1 MRYSISL
8 DAVFCAQCCLFNP
21 PVSCEKAFSSSEV
34 TDWKKLIS
42 LAKRHENLSH
52 HRGCVVMADNF
63 IRAKQGKHESVAS
76 MISSSHKKIVAE
88 NRHALTRII
97 DVIILCGRQNIPI
110 RGHVEER
117 SNFLAILHEVAKG
130 DQALSDWLALR
141 SGTRSI
147 YLSPDI
153 HNELIYICGQ
163 QILTEIVDDCRRST
177 YFAIIADECTDVATK
192 EQLSVCV
199 RFLHKTNENIE
210 IREELI
216 GFRHAKSIR
225 CERIADIIVQ
235 FLNEV
240 HLDIRNVRAQCYD
253 GAANMAGKY
262 NGVQAKNTELS
273 PQASYIHCKA
283 HQLNLALVHSSKELC
298 VRNMMSTVQEIAF
311 SFDYSAKRLTAFS
324 AELADNQ
331 NVQEEIERRWKWRT
345 LCETRWSSRADSLF
359 TFRTAFSVVV
369 SALETLKNDKDEK
382 AGLYLTAILKFDFI
396 VVLVVAEHILSS
408 TVALTNY
415 LQKPE
420 IDLVEAVT
428 EAKIVVSRLSDERND
443 DQVWDA
449 LYTRAC
455 DIASEFDIEPCTPR
469 VVGRQRN
476 RANHP
481 AQNPKDY
488 WRVSLYLVFLDHLV
502 SEISNRVISNEERF
516 LASYLSPVKHQS
528 LTPDIVDRVFAAYAT
543 DLGRID
549 EFIDEIDRW
558 KIRWQQNIDKPERL
572 IAVLNATNVDL
583 YPSIHRILTILLTMP
598 VTSAT
603 SERSFSAMR
612 RIKTYLRSTMGDE
625 RLSSLS
631 LMHVHRQTPVE
642 IDKVLSEFINRKN
655 RRLDFS

>member
-1 MRYSISL
+1 
-8 DAVFCAQCCLFNP
+8 
-21 PVSCEKAFSSSEV
+21 
-34 TDWKKLIS
+34 
-42 LAKRHENLSH
+42 
-52 HRGCVVMADNF
+52 MADNF

-141 SGTRSI
+141 SGTRST

-225 CERIADIIVQ
+225 GERIADIIVQ

-331 NVQEEIERRWKWRT
+331 NVQEEIERRWKLRT
-345 LCETRWSSRADSLF
+345 LCETRCQAVLIHSLP
-359 TFRTAFSVVV
+359 
-369 SALETLKNDKDEK
+369 SARL
-382 AGLYLTAILKFDFI
+382 F
-396 VVLVVAEHILSS
+396 LSS
-408 TVALTNY
+408 Y
-415 LQKPE
+415 Q
-420 IDLVEAVT
+420 
-428 EAKIVVSRLSDERND
+428 
-443 DQVWDA
+443 
-449 LYTRAC
+449 
-455 DIASEFDIEPCTPR
+455 
-469 VVGRQRN
+469 
-476 RANHP
+476 H
-481 AQNPKDY
+481 
-488 WRVSLYLVFLDHLV
+488 
-502 SEISNRVISNEERF
+502 
-516 LASYLSPVKHQS
+516 
-528 LTPDIVDRVFAAYAT
+528 
-543 DLGRID
+543 
-549 EFIDEIDRW
+549 
-558 KIRWQQNIDKPERL
+558 
-572 IAVLNATNVDL
+572 
-583 YPSIHRILTILLTMP
+583 
-598 VTSAT
+598 
-603 SERSFSAMR
+603 
-612 RIKTYLRSTMGDE
+612 
-625 RLSSLS
+625 
-631 LMHVHRQTPVE
+631 
-642 IDKVLSEFINRKN
+642 
-655 RRLDFS
+655 

>member
-1 MRYSISL
+1 
-8 DAVFCAQCCLFNP
+8 
-21 PVSCEKAFSSSEV
+21 
-34 TDWKKLIS
+34 
-42 LAKRHENLSH
+42 
-52 HRGCVVMADNF
+52 MADNF

-141 SGTRSI
+141 SGTRST

-225 CERIADIIVQ
+225 GERIADIIVQ

-262 NGVQAKNTELS
+262 NGVQAKITELS
-273 PQASYIHCKA
+273 PQTSYIHCKA

-331 NVQEEIERRWKWRT
+331 NVQEEMERRWKLRT

-488 WRVSLYLVFLDHLV
+488 WGVSLYLVFLDHLV

-598 VTSAT
+598 VSSAT

-612 RIKTYLRSTMGDE
+612 RIKSYLRSTMGDE
-625 RLSSLS
+625 RLSNLS

>member
-1 MRYSISL
+1 MRYLISL

-21 PVSCEKAFSSSEV
+21 PVSCEKAFSSSEL
-34 TDWKKLIS
+34 TDWKNLIS
-42 LAKRHENLSH
+42 LVKRHENLSH

-76 MISSSHKKIVAE
+76 MISSSHKQIVAE

-141 SGTRSI
+141 SGTRST

-153 HNELIYICGQ
+153 HNELINICGQ
-163 QILTEIVDDCRRST
+163 QILTEIVDDCRKST

-210 IREELI
+210 IRDELI

-225 CERIADIIVQ
+225 GERIADIIVQ

-262 NGVQAKNTELS
+262 NGVQAKITELS

-331 NVQEEIERRWKWRT
+331 NVQEEMERRSKLRT

-359 TFRTAFSVVV
+359 TFRTAFSVIV

-396 VVLVVAEHILSS
+396 VALVVAEHILSS

-449 LYTRAC
+449 LHSRAC

-481 AQNPKDY
+481 ARNPKDY
-488 WRVSLYLVFLDHLV
+488 WCVSLYLVFLDHLV

-528 LTPDIVDRVFAAYAT
+528 LTPDIVYRVFAAYAT

-549 EFIDEIDRW
+549 KIDRW

-598 VTSAT
+598 VSSAT

-612 RIKTYLRSTMGDE
+612 RIKSYLRSTMGDE

-631 LMHVHRQTPVE
+631 LMHVLRQIPVE

>member
-1 MRYSISL
+1 M
-8 DAVFCAQCCLFNP
+8 
-21 PVSCEKAFSSSEV
+21 
-34 TDWKKLIS
+34 
-42 LAKRHENLSH
+42 
-52 HRGCVVMADNF
+52 
-63 IRAKQGKHESVAS
+63 
-76 MISSSHKKIVAE
+76 
-88 NRHALTRII
+88 
-97 DVIILCGRQNIPI
+97 
-110 RGHVEER
+110 
-117 SNFLAILHEVAKG
+117 
-130 DQALSDWLALR
+130 
-141 SGTRSI
+141 
-147 YLSPDI
+147 
-153 HNELIYICGQ
+153 
-163 QILTEIVDDCRRST
+163 
-177 YFAIIADECTDVATK
+177 
-192 EQLSVCV
+192 
-199 RFLHKTNENIE
+199 
-210 IREELI
+210 
-216 GFRHAKSIR
+216 
-225 CERIADIIVQ
+225 
-235 FLNEV
+235 
-240 HLDIRNVRAQCYD
+240 
-253 GAANMAGKY
+253 
-262 NGVQAKNTELS
+262 
-273 PQASYIHCKA
+273 
-283 HQLNLALVHSSKELC
+283 
-298 VRNMMSTVQEIAF
+298 
-311 SFDYSAKRLTAFS
+311 
-324 AELADNQ
+324 
-331 NVQEEIERRWKWRT
+331 
-345 LCETRWSSRADSLF
+345 
-359 TFRTAFSVVV
+359 
-369 SALETLKNDKDEK
+369 
-382 AGLYLTAILKFDFI
+382 KFDFI

-481 AQNPKDY
+481 ARNPKDY
-488 WRVSLYLVFLDHLV
+488 WCVSLYLVFLDHLV

-528 LTPDIVDRVFAAYAT
+528 LTPDIVDGVFAAYAI

-598 VTSAT
+598 VSSAT

-612 RIKTYLRSTMGDE
+612 RIKSYLRSTMGDE

-631 LMHVHRQTPVE
+631 LMHVHRQIPVE